1 MRKTLWLLIICLISG
16 CSMAGIRSSVSQP
29 VPDSAFQSSN
39 PDQITVAVVGI
50 NDFHGSILP
59 RDRKWSTSN
68 GDVVIKSGGAPALSS
83 MISILKKE
91 MHGNV
96 LIVDAGDEWQ
106 GTLESNLVKGRTVVN
121 YFNRIGV
128 KVAAIGNHEFDF
140 NIEEMTKRFAEANYP
155 YVSANIFERKT
166 GKHPNWKN
174 YHPSRIIE
182 VSGIKFGV
190 IGHST
195 VGTPGATRYEFVQHL
210 QFREPAPIV
219 IAEAAK
225 LRAQGANAVLV
236 TAHAGTFCDRR
247 SLNEWRILSPEVD
260 QGKCEQEEISIL
272 AQKVGSKTL
281 DGIIS
286 GHTHQVIHHW
296 LSGIPTVQDEA
307 YNQHFNI
314 IYYTFER
321 KTGKLIP
328 GLTRIEG
335 LIPICETMFEGL
347 NHCDVRRLQAGQS
360 PAMVPARFHGE
371 IVVPDAGV
379 VEWMK
384 PIIASTEKYR
394 TEVVATS
401 ELPLPHHRDGES
413 PLGNLVADALRE
425 KGKSDFAIINSGG
438 IRISLDAGKLTLDQ
452 IFRALPFDNLLN
464 VLRLKGKDVK
474 LMYRIASAG
483 NHGVAPMSGLRV
495 KMIPMDKPAPSND
508 LNGDGKLEAWE
519 QNRLLEIFTKDGKP
533 LKDDQYYTVATYDY
547 LVNGGDDM
555 SWFMGRLS
563 RSSISKKKT
572 GYGRDLVLEYLKKS
586 EVINTRKKPL
596 VDPNDP
602 RITIVE

>member
-1 MRKTLWLLIICLISG
+1 MFESIAKPRRKCHDFAMRKTLWLLIICLVSG
-16 CSMAGIRSSVSQP
+16 CSMAGIRSSGSQTVP
-29 VPDSAFQSSN
+29 VSAFQTSN
-39 PDQITVAVVGI
+39 PDHITVAVVGI

-140 NIEEMTKRFAEANYP
+140 NIEEMTNRFGEANYP

-174 YHPSRIIE
+174 YHPSRMIE

-347 NHCDVRRLQAGQS
+347 NHCDVRRRTRCRSGGVDEADHRQHREVQNGSRGHFRIAASSSSRPGKSAGQS
-360 PAMVPARFHGE
+360 GCRRIERKRKIRFRDHQFG
-371 IVVPDAGV
+371 
-379 VEWMK
+379 
-384 PIIASTEKYR
+384 R
-394 TEVVATS
+394 N
-401 ELPLPHHRDGES
+401 PH
-413 PLGNLVADALRE
+413 
-425 KGKSDFAIINSGG
+425 
-438 IRISLDAGKLTLDQ
+438 
-452 IFRALPFDNLLN
+452 
-464 VLRLKGKDVK
+464 
-474 LMYRIASAG
+474 
-483 NHGVAPMSGLRV
+483 
-495 KMIPMDKPAPSND
+495 
-508 LNGDGKLEAWE
+508 
-519 QNRLLEIFTKDGKP
+519 
-533 LKDDQYYTVATYDY
+533 
-547 LVNGGDDM
+547 
-555 SWFMGRLS
+555 LS
-563 RSSISKKKT
+563 RRRKT
-572 GYGRDLVLEYLKKS
+572 
-586 EVINTRKKPL
+586 
-596 VDPNDP
+596 DP
-602 RITIVE
+602 RSDLQGSAV